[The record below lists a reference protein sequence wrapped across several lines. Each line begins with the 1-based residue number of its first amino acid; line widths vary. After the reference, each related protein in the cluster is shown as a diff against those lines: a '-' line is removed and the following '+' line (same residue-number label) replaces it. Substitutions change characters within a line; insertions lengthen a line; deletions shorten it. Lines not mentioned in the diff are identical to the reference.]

1 MEELSKE
8 LWVFL
13 IYFPFV
19 KIGNYFWIEMRFLIL
34 HPVQIDNIRK
44 YNILNARL

>member
-19 KIGNYFWIEMRFLIL
+19 KIVFWIEMRFLIL

-44 YNILNARL
+44 YNI